1 MNRARQ
7 TRPNIRSSGNAAPAN
22 PSNHP
27 KEKRGKGT
35 PDDSMTKSKE
45 NLSSKVKKVRHKA
58 KKMFCDFITSLDFVP
73 VPVGLTLM
81 IIR

>member
-27 KEKRGKGT
+27 KEKRGKTT
-35 PDDSMTKSKE
+35 PDHSMTKSKE
-45 NLSSKVKKVRHKA
+45 NLSMVKKVRHKA
-58 KKMFCDFITSLDFVP
+58 KMFSVRSGLDLPFSCWS
-73 VPVGLTLM
+73 
-81 IIR
+81 